1 MRYTYTRPDGGTG
14 IYSDPKRYL
23 FALVLAV
30 NFAVPFLAM
39 ALYWTFDR
47 DPLWSLA
54 LLVYFFGV
62 IPLVDFVLG
71 EDRSNPPEAAVPEL
85 SDDPY
90 YRTLLLFS
98 VPMFY
103 IVYIGGVWF
112 LMTQDLPI
120 WAQVAF
126 AVGIGLVNGNA
137 NTIGHELGHKS
148 NAVDQ
153 LFARLALISIGNG
166 HFTQEHNR
174 HHHSRVSTP
183 DDYSSARLGENLY
196 AFALRDIPGAVRGAW
211 QLEKERLAR
220 RGYRVVSLH
229 NQLLVNW
236 GASAALALILAVWL
250 GWSALIFIALYKF
263 VALFTLTLANYI
275 EHYGLLRRTQEN
287 GRYEP
292 CGPEH
297 SWNTNHLF
305 SNLATV
311 HLQRHSDHHVNP
323 MRPYQSL
330 RHFEGVPALPS
341 GYPGCFGLALVPPV
355 WFAIMDKKAL
365 AWADGDPI
373 NANIAPE
380 LRDKLLANQPV

>member
-1 MRYTYTRPDGGTG
+1 MRYTYTRPNGETA
-14 IYSDPKRYL
+14 IYTDPKRYL
-23 FALVLAV
+23 FPLVLAV
-30 NFAVPFLAM
+30 NFSAPFFVMAM
-39 ALYWTFDR
+39 YWAFDR

-54 LLVYFFGV
+54 LLVYFFV
-62 IPLVDFVLG
+62 LIPLIDFVLG

-103 IVYIGGVWF
+103 VVYVGGIWF
-112 LMTQDLPI
+112 LMTQGLPF
-120 WAQVAF
+120 WAQAAF
-126 AVGIGLVNGNA
+126 AVGIGLVNGNV
-137 NTIGHELGHKS
+137 NTIAHELGHKS
-148 NAVDQ
+148 GAVDQ

-166 HFTQEHNR
+166 HFTSEHNR
-174 HHHSRVSTP
+174 NHHSRVSTP
-183 DDYSSARLGENLY
+183 EDYSSAWLGENLY
-196 AFALRDIPGAVRGAW
+196 AFALRDIPGAVKGAW
-211 QLEKERLAR
+211 KLEKERLAR
-220 RGYRVVSLH
+220 RGYSVVSYH

-236 GASAALALILAVWL
+236 AASIALALILALWL

-263 VALFTLTLANYI
+263 VAFFILTLANYI
-275 EHYGLLRRTQEN
+275 EHYGLLRLKLEN

-292 CGPEH
+292 CGPQH

-305 SNLATV
+305 SNLATI

-330 RHFEGVPALPS
+330 RNFEDVPALPS

-355 WFAIMDKKAL
+355 WFAIMDAKAL
-365 AWADGDPI
+365 ARVDGDLTK
-373 NANIAPE
+373 ANIDPRLREE
-380 LRDKLLANQPV
+380 LLVNPAV